1 MKKTAL
7 ILCTAALA
15 GIMNFPVFAAQTK
28 AEYKTESAQVRQ
40 ELENTGNAIKSL
52 QEENKAVSAQCKA
65 ARKAQKEAG
74 RLKENKDAWKQVNTL
89 KDSIT
94 DLKVSYVESTGQ
106 TRLLK
111 AQASQDVKEGK
122 YDEALAKMNQALE
135 QKKESLKYME
145 QINGVWDQ
153 IDQLIR

>member
-28 AEYKTESAQVRQ
+28 AEYKTESTQVRQ
-40 ELENTGNAIKSL
+40 ELENTGKTIKSL
-52 QEENKAVSAQCKA
+52 QEENKAAAAQCKA
-65 ARKAQKEAG
+65 ARKTQKEAG
-74 RLKENKDAWKQVNTL
+74 QLKENKDAWKQVNTL

-94 DLKVSYVESTGQ
+94 DIKVSYVESTGQ

-111 AQASQDVKEGK
+111 AQASQDVKDGK

-153 IDQLIR
+153 IDQLIK